1 MKIARILHENEEAY
15 AIVEGDRLRLAEG
28 SPFGTLAPTA
38 ETIPLGGARLLAP
51 CVPRK
56 ALCVGL
62 NYRDHAAEFGHPI
75 PETPVIFIK
84 PTSALIGPMDTIVRP
99 AMSRRVDFEAELVAV
114 IGKKAKNV
122 GAAEAP
128 EYLLG
133 YTCGNDV
140 TARDL
145 QPKNGQWTISKSFDT
160 FLSIGPWIET
170 DLDPRAL
177 DVAAYLNGER
187 KQHSNTRNLVFP
199 VAELVAYLSSVMTL
213 EPGDII
219 MTGTPSGVGPMKE
232 GDEIAIEIEGV
243 GRLVNKVR

>member
-1 MKIARILHENEEAY
+1 MKIARILHENKEVY

-28 SPFGTLAPTA
+28 SPFTKLAPTA
-38 ETIPLGGARLLAP
+38 AAIPLEGARLLAP
-51 CVPRK
+51 CVPGK

-75 PETPVIFIK
+75 PESPVIFIK
-84 PTSALIGPMDTIVRP
+84 PTSALIGPLDAIVRP
-99 AMSRRVDFEAELVAV
+99 ALSRRVDYEAELVAV

-122 GAAEAP
+122 SAAEALD
-128 EYLLG
+128 YLLG

-170 DLDPRAL
+170 ELDSSSL
-177 DVAAYLNGER
+177 DVDAYLNGER
-187 KQHSNTRNLVFP
+187 KQHSNTKNLIFP
-199 VAELVAYLSSVMTL
+199 VPELIAYLSSVMTL

-219 MTGTPSGVGPMKE
+219 MTGTPSGVGPMAE
-232 GDEIAIEIEGV
+232 SDEIAIEIEGI